1 MGVMPALGLGLFQ
14 GPVPASMAAV
24 IQPLTRAK
32 KGIITVKSQHFLDAV
47 RDWLHE
53 HALSVTVIAVA
64 TIIILKVAAVVNRR
78 VFARL
83 FRTKPDEESQKLAQ
97 SVTKAVQWLVELV
110 VVLVALS
117 FLLAEIGVSMDRVLN
132 RALDWLLSNGLGIAI
147 ILALTFVA
155 LKVATML
162 AAKLGTF
169 LSRDKL
175 DAESQKR
182 ADTLSSVIR
191 WVLRTAILLVAAVM
205 LLGQLGVQIGPI
217 LAAAGVVGV
226 AVGFG
231 AQNLVQ
237 DVISGFFLLLEDQ
250 VRVGDVV
257 QLNDKSGLVEKIT
270 LRMIILRD
278 TTGSVHYV
286 RNGKIDV
293 VTNMTKE
300 FSYAV
305 FDISVAYGEDPDRVS
320 AAIKAV
326 GKDLQ
331 QDPDSKGDILAPVEV
346 FGLDKFADSAMVIK
360 ARLKTRPSK
369 QWAVGREFNRRLK
382 KEFDRLG
389 IEIPFPH
396 ITLHSARAKPGDSPR
411 QQAGVKGG
419 EE

>member
-1 MGVMPALGLGLFQ
+1 MT
-14 GPVPASMAAV
+14 AV
-24 IQPLTRAK
+24 IQPLTRET
-32 KGIITVKSQHFLDAV
+32 KGNITVKSQHFLDAV

-53 HALSVTVIAVA
+53 HALSVAVIVVA
-64 TIIILKVAAVVNRR
+64 AIVILKVAAVVNRHM
-78 VFARL
+78 FARL
-83 FRTKPDEESQKLAQ
+83 FKSKLDEDSQKLAQ
-97 SVTKAVQWLVELV
+97 SVTNAVRWLVSLV
-110 VVLVALS
+110 VLLVALS
-117 FLLAEIGVSMDRVLN
+117 FLLSE
-132 RALDWLLSNGLGIAI
+132 
-147 ILALTFVA
+147 
-155 LKVATML
+155 
-162 AAKLGTF
+162 
-169 LSRDKL
+169 
-175 DAESQKR
+175 ESQKR

-191 WVLRTAILLVAAVM
+191 WVLRTGILLVAAVM

-237 DVISGFFLLLEDQ
+237 DIISGFFLLLEDQ

-278 TTGSVHYV
+278 ATGSVHYI

-305 FDISVAYGEDPDRVS
+305 FDIGVAYREDPDQVS
-320 AAIKAV
+320 VAIKAV

-331 QDPDSKGDILAPVEV
+331 QDPAFKDDILAPVEV
-346 FGLDKFADSAMVIK
+346 LGLDKFAESAMVIK
-360 ARLKTRPSK
+360 ARIKTRPSR
-369 QWAVGREFNRRLK
+369 QWDVGREFNRRLK
-382 KEFDRLG
+382 KEFDELG

-396 ITLHSARAKPGDSPR
+396 ITLHSARNKPGGSPG
-411 QQAGVKGG
+411 QKVGAEGG
-419 EE
+419 EG